1 MSILVKFL
9 ILLKANYKISDVKYD
24 LKSGLAVAA
33 LSLPIAVAYSEMI
46 GLPPESGIFTAILSL
61 ICYMILGSS
70 KDLIMGPD
78 SATIALIA
86 ASIFALGGL
95 SGEMNSQFIVLTTIV
110 SGVIL
115 FIGGFFRLGFISNFI
130 SKPILTGFLN
140 GVAVVLIISQITKLT
155 GVKITNSN
163 SVIGLFEFIGNISSI
178 HFPTLFIGVTALV
191 TIQLLGLKSRRL
203 PSQLMIIL
211 ISIFAVSV
219 FDLKDLGIIFTPEI
233 KSGIPLPVIPDF
245 SLLTEYYDKIIID
258 ASAIVLISY
267 ANTVL
272 VGKSISRDRHTYDP
286 DREFYAMGFVN
297 IVNGIFRGFPA
308 SGSSSRTLVN
318 INSGAKTKYSMAF
331 AALSIF
337 IVVLFFSKEFSLI
350 PAAVFA
356 AIIMDA
362 AIGIFKIKD
371 LKNIRDF
378 SKTEFR
384 ISMICMSG
392 VMLIGVLDGIL
403 IALVLSL
410 LNIIRIS
417 SHPKEFELVYNPG
430 TGSTEPAC
438 ADNENLIRND
448 IFIYRFEASMLFF
461 NSDYFRKKLFERI
474 SGRKDLKLLIIDANP
489 VNFLDVTSGNS
500 LSDIISELDKTK
512 VKVIFFGAVQN
523 VGKKYTELI
532 FKNKSDTRI
541 SFPDIRSALEYYNI
555 EKN

>member
-1 MSILVKFL
+1 MRI
-9 ILLKANYKISDVKYD
+9 NYKLSDAKYD

-46 GLPPESGIFTAILSL
+46 GLPPESGIFTVVFSL
-61 ICYMILGSS
+61 ICYFILGSS

-86 ASIFALGGL
+86 ASIFAVGGL
-95 SGEMNSQFIVLTTIV
+95 SGELNSQFIALTTIV
-110 SGVIL
+110 SALIF
-115 FIGGFFRLGFISNFI
+115 FICGLFRLGFISNFI
-130 SKPILTGFLN
+130 SKPILVGFLN
-140 GVAVVLIISQITKLT
+140 GVAVVLIISQLTKFT
-155 GVKITNSN
+155 GVKINNSN
-163 SVIGLFEFIGNISSI
+163 SVIGLFEFLGNIGEI
-178 HFPTLFIGVTALV
+178 HYPTLIIGITALLI
-191 TIQLLGLKSRRL
+191 IQLLGLKSRRL

-211 ISIFAVSV
+211 ISVFAVSF
-219 FDLKDLGIIFTPEI
+219 FDLKDFGIIFTPEI
-233 KSGIPLPVIPDF
+233 QSGVTVPVIPDF
-245 SLLTEYYDKIIID
+245 SLLAEYYDEILIN

-297 IVNGIFRGFPA
+297 IVNGLFRGFPA

-331 AALSIF
+331 AAISII
-337 IVVLFFSKEFSLI
+337 IVVIFFSKEFSLI

-362 AIGIFKIKD
+362 AIGIFKIKE
-371 LKNIRDF
+371 LKSIRNF

-384 ISMICMSG
+384 ISMICMTG

-417 SHPKEFELVYNPG
+417 SNPKEFELVYNPD
-430 TGSTEPAC
+430 TGLAEPVC
-438 ADNENLIRND
+438 KENEKFISNE

-474 SGRKDLKLLIIDANP
+474 SGRNDLKLLIIDANP
-489 VNFLDVTSGNS
+489 VNFIDVTSGNS
-500 LSDIISELDKTK
+500 LSEIISELNKIN
-512 VKVIFFGAVQN
+512 VKVIFFGAVQD
-523 VGKKYTELI
+523 VEKKYRELLL
-532 FKNKSDTRI
+532 KNNSDNGYF
-541 SFPDIRSALEYYNI
+541 FPDIRSALEYYNKI
-555 EKN
+555 NT